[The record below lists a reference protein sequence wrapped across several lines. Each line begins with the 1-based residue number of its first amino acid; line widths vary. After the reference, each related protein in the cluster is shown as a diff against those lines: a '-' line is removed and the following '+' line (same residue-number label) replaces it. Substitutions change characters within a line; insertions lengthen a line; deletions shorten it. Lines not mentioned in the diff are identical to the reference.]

1 MPGILWMK
9 TCRQILIALS
19 AGNLSKGDC
28 IIEIPNLRP
37 QMSNLPRAFDGAA
50 ALGPRRS
57 GAASLS
63 KRRERAPAPFQAPSL
78 A

>member
-50 ALGPRRS
+50 ALGPVEAERHRYQS
-57 GAASLS
+57 GASARRLHF
-63 KRRERAPAPFQAPSL
+63 KRPP
-78 A
+78 